1 MVRDFSLCALG
12 QTAPNPIL
20 STIRYFRDE
29 YEAHIKEKRCPSG
42 VCKALIFYYIDPQKC
57 QACMICLKDCP
68 AEAITGGKNLIHIID
83 QEKCTKCGTCLE
95 VCPPRF
101 GAVSKLSGVK
111 VPEPVLQGTEAIR
124 KRGEGK

>member
-1 MVRDFSLCALG
+1 MLKILNRICEGNGREGDIEFLEEISEVVRDFSLCALG

-83 QEKCTKCGTCLE
+83 QEK
-95 VCPPRF
+95 
-101 GAVSKLSGVK
+101 
-111 VPEPVLQGTEAIR
+111 
-124 KRGEGK
+124 